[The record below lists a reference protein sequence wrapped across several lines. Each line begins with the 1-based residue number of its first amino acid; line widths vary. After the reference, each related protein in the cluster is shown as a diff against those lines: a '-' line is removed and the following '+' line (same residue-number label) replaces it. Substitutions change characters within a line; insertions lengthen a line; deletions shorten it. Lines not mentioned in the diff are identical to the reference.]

1 MEWYLFDDLDW
12 PINTSRRFV
21 SISWAYCFLLTFHRN
36 HGPISQRFRDRR
48 QFQSKISH
56 FPHPLYLRPRWWA
69 DTPLRN
75 WVAAQGVS
83 KLEWWGKVKKF
94 YDRFVRLDTIPAF
107 DRRTDRH
114 VAVAKTALCYASRG
128 KDQRRY
134 TTNLPDIV
142 TDNSVVITLSAITI
156 LRYHLVTFFRLDAI
170 A

>member
-1 MEWYLFDDLDW
+1 MGL
-12 PINTSRRFV
+12 SRNV
-21 SISWAYCFLLTFHRN
+21 SEIDGNFSRNLTFSPPPVFYGN
-36 HGPISQRFRDRR
+36 
-48 QFQSKISH
+48 
-56 FPHPLYLRPRWWA
+56 LRPRWWGS
-69 DTPLRN
+69 LRN

-83 KLEWWGKVKKF
+83 KLEWWGKVNKF

-134 TTNLPDIV
+134 TTNLPNIV

-156 LRYHLVTFFRLDAI
+156 LRYHLVAFFITLLHCALSLAAQCIVIGPVCGRVWNGRAGGRCLLPR
-170 A
+170 